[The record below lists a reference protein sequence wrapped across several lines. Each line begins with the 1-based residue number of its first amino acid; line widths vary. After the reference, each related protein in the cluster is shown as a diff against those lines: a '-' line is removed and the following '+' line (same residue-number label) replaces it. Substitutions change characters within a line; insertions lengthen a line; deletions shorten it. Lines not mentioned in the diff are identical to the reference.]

1 MPNGNIDIDDEEV
14 ILNRQNLTH
23 NVNTS
28 DSIQHSMNQYNNGIY
43 NDSNNL
49 SKEKSIILTVTC
61 TSIGMFTGLLGPTF
75 PFLAENLS
83 TEVSSIVQ
91 LITVKAIGFFIGTC
105 LSSYLYTWFNVC
117 CLLGLSCLSISFG
130 ICSLAF
136 ITDLTAFY
144 LTSLTLGIG
153 LGLCYN
159 GIDAL
164 YNRLWSR
171 PSVST
176 IRWLHL
182 LVAVGVTLSTLIL
195 LPSTMPNDSNILSL
209 STLTQSFR
217 GRRAISDNT
226 TFVFN
231 STSKI
236 RKNITKPAVVSSDIL
251 AGTLYTKP
259 NSDAE
264 QLNEKSLCIQ
274 TYCCYDENNPNNT
287 FTCQEQNKNQS
298 NDCNTVLS
306 SCRMLSTN
314 ICHIN
319 KINTWCRIMRICPNE
334 TILNCTI
341 EFIDTAINVNRSS
354 TIVTIKPNTTILSS
368 TTVTTHITTVT
379 STTATTTIRIPITY
393 RKKPP
398 TADSDNDDLSQN
410 FFYLKIRLFFQT
422 ITSIHLLYLFL
433 TCSFF
438 LLGICY
444 SILAMRGEG
453 INSPLVINLNPL
465 SLLILKP
472 HYVIHTSN
480 TQASLLSDTS
490 SFKFAILII
499 LFYFILS
506 GIESFCTYLTY
517 SFGIHNNLSE
527 YECLILQICYH
538 FGRLIDILINYLW
551 FLLDKYRKK
560 QSNLISIKFL
570 ILLRLIVLFVICFSN
585 LFQLKI
591 YFLFFSIGF
600 LLTSLS
606 SLILYWIERDL
617 YLNETLIRFILYTII
632 ISEMIIPL
640 ILFYKIDYFIQF
652 YLFIG
657 LALLIILFLLILYIS
672 KNWQT
677 NQFYHLLSTS
687 MDMNEME
694 SQPNTDNDKFKDTKL
709 Q

>member
-1 MPNGNIDIDDEEV
+1 
-14 ILNRQNLTH
+14 
-23 NVNTS
+23 
-28 DSIQHSMNQYNNGIY
+28 
-43 NDSNNL
+43 
-49 SKEKSIILTVTC
+49 
-61 TSIGMFTGLLGPTF
+61 
-75 PFLAENLS
+75 
-83 TEVSSIVQ
+83 
-91 LITVKAIGFFIGTC
+91 
-105 LSSYLYTWFNVC
+105 
-117 CLLGLSCLSISFG
+117 
-130 ICSLAF
+130 
-136 ITDLTAFY
+136 
-144 LTSLTLGIG
+144 
-153 LGLCYN
+153 
-159 GIDAL
+159 
-164 YNRLWSR
+164 
-171 PSVST
+171 
-176 IRWLHL
+176 
-182 LVAVGVTLSTLIL
+182 
-195 LPSTMPNDSNILSL
+195 MPNDSNILSL

-274 TYCCYDENNPNNT
+274 TYCCYDENNRNNT

-298 NDCNTVLS
+298 DDCNTVLS

-319 KINTWCRIMRICPNE
+319 KINTWCRIMRICTNE
-334 TILNCTI
+334 TTFNCTI
-341 EFIDTAINVNRSS
+341 EFIDTAINANRSS
-354 TIVTIKPNTTILSS
+354 TIVIIKPNTTILSS

-517 SFGIHNNLSE
+517 SF
-527 YECLILQICYH
+527 
-538 FGRLIDILINYLW
+538 
-551 FLLDKYRKK
+551 DKYRKK

-617 YLNETLIRFILYTII
+617 YLNEILIRFILYTII

-677 NQFYHLLSTS
+677 NRFYHLLSTS

-694 SQPNTDNDKFKDTKL
+694 SQTNSDNEKFKDTKL